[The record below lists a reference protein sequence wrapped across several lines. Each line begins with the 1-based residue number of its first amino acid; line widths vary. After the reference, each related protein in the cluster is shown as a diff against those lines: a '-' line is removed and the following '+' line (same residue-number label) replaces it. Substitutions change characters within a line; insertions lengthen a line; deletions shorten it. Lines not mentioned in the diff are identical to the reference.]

1 MGETADADSHSTPV
15 LLPNS
20 EQFYLKNDQGK
31 KYLIQISWPL
41 LWQDRDKPRS
51 CPIIYLVDGNSMFL
65 TATESAWRR
74 GYSSR
79 FNSGIIV
86 AIGYPLEGK
95 LYDIERRNLDLTPP
109 SETPVPGHGGAD
121 GFLDFIEKSVK
132 PAVKSRFPQI
142 SFQREA
148 LFGHSYG
155 GLFALHALFTRP
167 DYFDCFMASSPSIWW
182 NGRCILDEAK
192 KFLEETSLVG
202 ERVPSVMF
210 FWGALEQNPPRWD
223 KESDADYDARKQSAL
238 GFRMTDNALDLLLK
252 LEDSSRVHVLLKDEY
267 EGEEHLS
274 IVPCS
279 VSRALTKFFEEWPS
293 NKSES

>member
-1 MGETADADSHSTPV
+1 MGETVDADGHPTPV
-15 LLPNS
+15 SLPNS
-20 EQFYLKNDQGK
+20 EQFYLKNDQGR
-31 KYLIQISWPL
+31 KYSIQVSWPL
-41 LWQDRDKPRS
+41 LWEDREKPRS

-95 LYDIERRNLDLTPP
+95 LYDIEQRNLDLTPP
-109 SETPVPGHGGAD
+109 SETPVPGHGQAD
-121 GFLDFIEKSVK
+121 GFLDFIENSVK
-132 PAVKSRFPQI
+132 PAVRSRFPKI
-142 SFQREA
+142 SFEREA

-182 NGRCILDEAK
+182 NGRCILDEAE
-192 KFLEETSLVG
+192 KFLDVTSLTG
-202 ERVPSVMF
+202 EKVPSVII
-210 FWGALEQNPPRWD
+210 PPRWD
-223 KESDADYDARKQSAL
+223 NESNEDYDARKQTAL

-252 LEDSSRVHVLLKDEY
+252 LEDSTHLRVLLKDEY
-267 EGEEHLS
+267 EWEEHLS

-279 VSRALTKFFEEWPS
+279 VSRALTKFFEEWPFE
-293 NKSES
+293 KSES

>member
-1 MGETADADSHSTPV
+1 MGEIADADGHPTPV
-15 LLPNS
+15 SLPNS
-20 EQFYLKNDQGK
+20 EQFYLTNDQGQ

-41 LWQDRDKPRS
+41 LWEDREKPRS

-65 TATESAWRR
+65 TATESSWRR

-79 FNSGIIV
+79 FNGGIIV

-109 SETPVPGHGGAD
+109 SETPVPGYGKAD
-121 GFLDFIEKSVK
+121 AFLDFIQKSVK
-132 PAVKSRFPQI
+132 PAIRSRFPRI
-142 SFQREA
+142 SFEREA

-155 GLFALHALFTRP
+155 GLFALHGLFTRP

-182 NGRCILDEAK
+182 NDRCILKQAE
-192 KFLEETSLVG
+192 KFLNGTSLAD
-202 ERVPSVMF
+202 EKVPSVMF

-223 KESDADYDARKQSAL
+223 NESDEDYDARKQTAL
-238 GFRMTDNALDLLLK
+238 GFRMTDNALDLIFK
-252 LEDSSRVHVLLKDEY
+252 LEDSTRVRVLSKDEY

-279 VSRALTKFFEEWPS
+279 VSRALTKFFEEWPLK
-293 NKSES
+293 KSES